1 MCSTN
6 QTAMRSGSVLR
17 TFVKLRRV
25 CARSGTETPR
35 GPRRP
40 SQHPPLELRSAVPA
54 FQREVTR
61 GAEPR
66 GRRGCASLR
75 RMGADTRPPRAR
87 GPGPQL
93 PPVRFTNEFHVR
105 PAGLSTTQLIF
116 TGSENVLTSLW
127 NLSFLKKHLWKKN
140 TLGSFS
146 KVCNRSCRNRSN
158 NLICE
163 SSLPSYWEII
173 YRFR

>member
-1 MCSTN
+1 
-6 QTAMRSGSVLR
+6 MRSGSVLR

-40 SQHPPLELRSAVPA
+40 SQHPPLELRGAVPA

-66 GRRGCASLR
+66 GTPWTPRLRVRCGAWALTRGLR
-75 RMGADTRPPRAR
+75 AHGAR
-87 GPGPQL
+87 GPQL

-163 SSLPSYWEII
+163 SSLP
-173 YRFR
+173 